1 MTWRAYCPASPA
13 RAHSYLLSDSVILVI
28 TDKDSAVIYARIAA
42 GLKGQ
47 VEVYAKDRG
56 MTLTAAVVDL
66 LERGLEAV
74 TNAGPVEQ
82 LRERVL
88 DQDRHLSSARVE
100 LAEATA
106 ALSSLRERERGL
118 QTLAQR
124 AEQTLGPC
132 PHCTKPVSGYDVLIS
147 GHCPSCG
154 RGLTSV
160 LVGPQMKGLDQTEI
174 LLLLGALGIVL
185 GAAYLGS
192 KGAR

>member
-1 MTWRAYCPASPA
+1 
-13 RAHSYLLSDSVILVI
+13 
-28 TDKDSAVIYARIAA
+28 
-42 GLKGQ
+42 
-47 VEVYAKDRG
+47 

-66 LERGLEAV
+66 LERGLEAAS
-74 TNAGPVEQ
+74 NAASLEQ
-82 LRERVL
+82 LRDRVVEQER
-88 DQDRHLSSARVE
+88 QLSTARIE
-100 LAEATA
+100 QAEANA
-106 ALSSLRERERGL
+106 ALSSLQQRERGL

-132 PHCTKPVSGYDVLIS
+132 PHCSKPVSGFDVLVT

-160 LVGPQMKGLDQTEI
+160 LVGPQMKGLDQTEV

-192 KGAR
+192 KSGH

>member
-1 MTWRAYCPASPA
+1 M
-13 RAHSYLLSDSVILVI
+13 I
-28 TDKDSAVIYARIAA
+28 TDSQTAVIYARIAA

-47 VEVYAKDRG
+47 VEIYARDRG

-74 TNAGPVEQ
+74 TNAGSVEQ
-82 LRERVL
+82 LRERIS
-88 DQDRHLSSARVE
+88 DQDRELSSARVE
-100 LAEATA
+100 MAEATA
-106 ALSSLRERERGL
+106 TLSSLRERERSL

-124 AEQTLGPC
+124 SGQILGPC
-132 PHCTKPVSGYDVLIS
+132 PHCSKPVTGFDVLVT

-160 LVGPQMKGLDQTEI
+160 LVGPQMKGLDQTEL

-192 KGAR
+192 KSAS

>member
-1 MTWRAYCPASPA
+1 MIADSP
-13 RAHSYLLSDSVILVI
+13 
-28 TDKDSAVIYARIAA
+28 TAVVYARIAS

-47 VEVYAKDRG
+47 VEAYAHERG
-56 MTLTAAVVDL
+56 MTLTAAVIDL

-74 TNAGPVEQ
+74 SNGASVEQ
-82 LRERVL
+82 LRDRSVE
-88 DQDRHLSSARVE
+88 QDRQLSTARVE
-100 LAEATA
+100 MAEANA
-106 ALSSLRERERGL
+106 ALSSLQERERGM

-132 PHCTKPVSGYDVLIS
+132 PHCSKPVSGFDVLVT
-147 GHCPSCG
+147 GHCPSCA

-160 LVGPQMKGLDQTEI
+160 LVGPQMKGLDQTEL

-192 KGAR
+192 KSGH

>member
-1 MTWRAYCPASPA
+1 MIADSP
-13 RAHSYLLSDSVILVI
+13 
-28 TDKDSAVIYARIAA
+28 TAVVYARIAS
-42 GLKGQ
+42 GLKIQ
-47 VEVYAKDRG
+47 VEAYASERG

-74 TNAGPVEQ
+74 SNAASLDQ
-82 LRERVL
+82 LRERIAE
-88 DQDRHLSSARVE
+88 QDREFSTARVE
-100 LAEATA
+100 LAEANA
-106 ALSSLRERERGL
+106 ALSSLQERERSL

-124 AEQTLGPC
+124 AGQILGPC
-132 PHCTKPVSGYDVLIS
+132 PHCSKPVSGVDVLVT

-160 LVGPQMKGLDQTEI
+160 LVGPQMKGLDQTEL

-192 KGAR
+192 KSGR

>member
-1 MTWRAYCPASPA
+1 MHLRC
-13 RAHSYLLSDSVILVI
+13 DSVCLVI
-28 TDKDSAVIYARIAA
+28 TDRPTAVVYARIAS

-47 VEVYAKDRG
+47 VEAYANVQG
-56 MTLTAAVVDL
+56 VTLTAAVADL

-74 TNAGPVEQ
+74 ANAAS
-82 LRERVL
+82 L
-88 DQDRHLSSARVE
+88 DQLQDRISEQDRQLSTARVD
-100 LAEATA
+100 LADAKTTLS
-106 ALSSLRERERGL
+106 ALQERERGL

-132 PHCTKPVSGYDVLIS
+132 PHCKKPVRGFDVLVT

-160 LVGPQMKGLDQTEI
+160 LVGPQMKGLDQTE
-174 LLLLGALGIVL
+174 LLVLLGALGIVL

-192 KGAR
+192 KSGH

>member
-1 MTWRAYCPASPA
+1 M
-13 RAHSYLLSDSVILVI
+13 LSLVI
-28 TDKDSAVIYARIAA
+28 ADSPTAVIYARIAS
-42 GLKGQ
+42 GLKGR
-47 VEVYAKDRG
+47 VEAYANEHG
-56 MTLTAAVVDL
+56 MTLTAAVGEL
-66 LERGLEAV
+66 LERGLEAAS
-74 TNAGPVEQ
+74 NAGSVDQLRDRIVEQ
-82 LRERVL
+82 E
-88 DQDRHLSSARVE
+88 HELSIARVD

-124 AEQTLGPC
+124 AGQTLGPC
-132 PHCTKPVSGYDVLIS
+132 PHCSKPVSGFDVLVT

-185 GAAYLGS
+185 GAAYLGTKS
-192 KGAR
+192 AR